1 MMHSKGSSIPYD
13 LSYTIV
19 SLVYVLIK
27 CTREKKPFY
36 NNHHRI
42 RNRKQLCHVETI
54 VHARMTSLI
63 VQMDCLHDNILSQ
76 DSRCVYTYFANGMS
90 PSPLLPPQLTFSLV
104 PNHRTL
110 VSGSRL
116 AYSVPFYCRHYNQ
129 SIRHS
134 KVAQET
140 W

>member
-1 MMHSKGSSIPYD
+1 MRTHELFPINAHARVVSYQCARTSCFLDTERLMMHSKGSSIPYD

-76 DSRCVYTYFANGMS
+76 DSRCVYTYFSNGMS
-90 PSPLLPPQLTFSLV
+90 PPSSPTHFLSSSQL
-104 PNHRTL
+104 
-110 VSGSRL
+110 
-116 AYSVPFYCRHYNQ
+116 
-129 SIRHS
+129 
-134 KVAQET
+134 
-140 W
+140 